1 MRLACPSF
9 TTRGSSSNTVGV
21 LRRGSFF
28 GCLLFAF
35 FLLIPLQDT
44 PSAFQTQVLSHL
56 PSALKGTAVHPWMNH
71 RGFSARFSLILG
83 VRAILAVPPTIPR
96 VRLPPPF
103 VVPAYRCLP
112 SQKGN

>member
-44 PSAFQTQVLSHL
+44 PSAFQTQVLSDL

-71 RGFSARFSLILG
+71 RGFPARFSVMLG
-83 VRAILAVPPTIPR
+83 VRAILAVAPTIRRVGLPR
-96 VRLPPPF
+96 PFIVR
-103 VVPAYRCLP
+103 VYRCLP
-112 SQKGN
+112 SSR